1 MEHCHNA
8 FEQMRVV
15 EMFQLQSV
23 TAEVTGE
30 EGGERRGGEERR
42 GRGRGGEERRG
53 RGGEGRGGCVHAVH
67 AHVLKASTTSL
78 KYQ

>member
-30 EGGERRGGEERR
+30 EGGERRGGEKKE
-42 GRGRGGEERRG
+42 
-53 RGGEGRGGCVHAVH
+53 GEGRGGCVHAVH

-78 KYQ
+78 KYR

>member
-1 MEHCHNA
+1 MERCHNA

-30 EGGERRGGEERR
+30 EGGERRGGEE
-42 GRGRGGEERRG
+42 E
-53 RGGEGRGGCVHAVH
+53 GEGRGGCVHAVH
-67 AHVLKASTTSL
+67 AHVLKASTISL
-78 KYQ
+78 KYR